1 MKLSILLCSLPNRLK
16 SFSIIEELTKQ
27 AEGKPVEILYLGD
40 NWKMKVGEKR
50 NNLIYLATGEY
61 ITFVDD
67 DDRVEPNYVNE
78 ILTAINDH
86 DVDCIN
92 FQASVKL
99 NGGPAKIC
107 HYSKNFKNANLPTS
121 YLRQPNHLMVW
132 RKSIIE
138 LFPKINIGEDNKFGE
153 DMAKK
158 NYSEYCIE
166 KVLYHYDFNSNT
178 TEAQKR

>member
-16 SFSIIEELTKQ
+16 SFSVIEELTKQ

-61 ITFVDD
+61 ICFVDD
-67 DDRVEPNYVNE
+67 DDRVEPDFVSE
-78 ILTAINDH
+78 ILKGIEQSNA
-86 DVDCIN
+86 DCITYR
-92 FQASVKL
+92 ASVRL

-107 HYSKNFKNANLPTS
+107 YYSNKFKNQNLPDR

-132 RKSIIE
+132 RKSIVE
-138 LFPKINIGEDNKFGE
+138 LFPDINIGEDNKFGAE
-153 DMAKK
+153 MEKK
-158 NYSEYCIE
+158 EYSEHAIE
-166 KVLYHYDFNSNT
+166 KVLYHYDFDSRT
-178 TEAQKR
+178 TEAQK